1 MRNAALLV
9 VLGVLAWPGV
19 ARAEPLG
26 DGPPPDLPVPASG
39 CVGASPVLSSRTA
52 WALQRMA
59 PEQVW
64 PVTRGE
70 GVVVAVLD
78 TGVAAVPALD
88 GAVLPG
94 TDVVSGGGAGDDC
107 RGRGTALAG
116 LVAARPVTGSG
127 VVGLAP
133 AARIFPVRITDRQH
147 KVTAAS
153 IATGIRAAIV
163 ANVDV
168 ILVGT
173 GVTGGSPDLR
183 QAVAAAAAQDILVIA
198 PIDDTAPQ
206 PPATT
211 GPVWF
216 PAAFPE
222 VLAVGGVN
230 DAGAVAGS
238 PGRDA
243 GVDLAGPSAG
253 AVSLAP
259 VGPGHYRVGGVAV
272 AAAYVAGA
280 AALVRSYHP
289 ELSAEQVRQRLERSA
304 EPPADPALTD
314 ATGAGLVDPYAAVT
328 GTRPGETAA
337 NRVVPPPPRLPAARA
352 AAPSRAIGL
361 AVTAAVFAAA
371 ALAFAAV
378 VTVRLGQRRRW
389 RP

>member
-9 VLGVLAWPGV
+9 VLGVLAWP
-19 ARAEPLG
+19 AAAHAEPLG
-26 DGPPPDLPVPASG
+26 DGLPPELPVPANG

-64 PVTRGE
+64 PATRGE

-78 TGVAAVPALD
+78 TGVATVPALD
-88 GAVLPG
+88 GAVL
-94 TDVVSGGGAGDDC
+94 TRADVVSGDC

-116 LVAARPVTGSG
+116 LIAARPATGSG

-153 IATGIRAAIV
+153 IATGIRAATA

-168 ILVGT
+168 ILIGI
-173 GVTGGSPDLR
+173 GITGGSADLR
-183 QAVAAAAAQDILVIA
+183 QAVAAAAARDILVVA
-198 PIDDTAPQ
+198 PIDDSAPQ

-211 GPVWF
+211 GPVRF
-216 PAAFPE
+216 PAAYPD
-222 VLAVGGVN
+222 VLAVGGLS
-230 DAGAVAGS
+230 DAGTVAGA

-243 GVDLAGPSAG
+243 GVDLAGPSVG

-259 VGPGHYRVGGVAV
+259 VGPGHYRVAGAPV

-304 EPPADPALTD
+304 ERPANPALTE
-314 ATGAGLVDPYAAVT
+314 ATGAGMVDPYAAVT
-328 GTRPGETAA
+328 GTRPRETAA
-337 NRVVPPPPRLPAARA
+337 SPVVPSPARLPVARA
-352 AAPSRAIGL
+352 TAPSRAIGL

-378 VTVRLGQRRRW
+378 VTVRLGRRRRW